1 MFSYKKFVGFLVF
14 IISILAVNLIN
25 IALTEYLLTFK
36 HYSHP
41 GKITLIGM
49 LILALV
55 LYPAFMWIDDWSE
68 RVTLKYFSLG
78 SKSAAGKT
86 VGVIIAFSVVFGI
99 LFVCYLHTWF
109 GLFPWDLLTVD

>member
-14 IISILAVNLIN
+14 IISILSVNLIN
-25 IALTEYLLTFK
+25 IWLTEYLFTFK
-36 HYSHP
+36 HYDRP

-49 LILALV
+49 LLLALV
-55 LYPAFMWIDDWSE
+55 LYPAFRWIDDWSE
-68 RVTLKYFSLG
+68 KITLSYFNAG
-78 SKSAAGKT
+78 SKSVGGKT

-109 GLFPWDLLTVD
+109 GLFPWDLLTLD